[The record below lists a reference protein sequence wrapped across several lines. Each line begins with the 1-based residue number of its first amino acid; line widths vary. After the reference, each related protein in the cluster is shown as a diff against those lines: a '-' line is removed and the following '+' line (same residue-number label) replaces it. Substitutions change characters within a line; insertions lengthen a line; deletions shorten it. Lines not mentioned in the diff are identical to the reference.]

1 MDFKL
6 FILLSIIT
14 LLTYGAVYYYLIIII
29 DKKNKLKEME
39 IKNNQYS
46 LFSNLEPKLIEEEID
61 NLIDKYINIYYINY
75 MIPNNIDYLRKDYIE
90 KMVKELT
97 KQIIMDISEL
107 YIFYIKCLVSIKSDQ
122 DLLTYIHKKVK
133 EHVLTFVTDY
143 NKPKAE

>member
-6 FILLSIIT
+6 FILLSVIT

-107 YIFYIKCLVSIKSDQ
+107 YVFYIKCLTSIKSDQ

>member
-6 FILLSIIT
+6 FILLSVIT

-107 YIFYIKCLVSIKSDQ
+107 YVFYIKCLVSIKSDQ

>member
-6 FILLSIIT
+6 FILLSVIT

-46 LFSNLEPKLIEEEID
+46 LFVNLDPKLIEEEID

-107 YIFYIKCLVSIKSDQ
+107 YVFYIKCLVSIKSDQ

>member
-107 YIFYIKCLVSIKSDQ
+107 YVFYIKCLTSIKSDQ